1 MSQIKYFRE
10 SSFSLHQSRYFQNAG
25 TTYQTARHSEQIWE
39 RAFPLGDSNQLYRIP
54 LGISTNILPE
64 LSLVEAVYCLHQY
77 KFKHIEL
84 QLEFRARYDYALPEV
99 ERFLEG
105 CKLNLGM
112 DFTVHAPYLKINLG
126 AKDED
131 LRSYSCLQV
140 ATLIP
145 FCAELGVRYLTV
157 HTSGLGAHS
166 LEQLLRSLDLLVSQ
180 TQKYGICICLENT
193 GAERPVWLLLTDEEC
208 INACYTTGCALTT
221 DIVHVFSQKSD
232 PFAILEKLLPF
243 TRNCHLAD
251 TYNNQHL
258 HLPLGKGNLPIH
270 QILAA
275 LDKYSY
281 RGKLIVDAF
290 ERGYSAEE
298 YIACAVAFRDNK

>member
-1 MSQIKYFRE
+1 MSQIKCFRE
-10 SSFSLHQSRYFQNAG
+10 SSLSLHQSRYFQNTSTDFPSVRYFG
-25 TTYQTARHSEQIWE
+25 QVWE
-39 RAFPLGDSNQLYRIP
+39 RAFPLGDPTQLYGTP
-54 LGISTNILPE
+54 LGISTNILPK
-64 LSLVEAVYCLHQY
+64 LSLVEAVYCFHQY

-105 CKLNLGM
+105 CKLNFGM

-126 AKDED
+126 ANDED

-157 HTSGLGAHS
+157 HTSGRGAHS
-166 LEQLLRSLDLLVSQ
+166 LEQLLRSLELLVSQ

-193 GAERPVWLLLTDEEC
+193 GADRPGWLLLTDEEC
-208 INACYTTGCALTT
+208 ITACYTTGCALTT
-221 DIVHVFSQKSD
+221 DFVHVFSLKSD
-232 PFAILEKLLPF
+232 PFATLEKLLPF

-251 TYNNQHL
+251 TYDSQHL
-258 HLPLGKGNLPIH
+258 HLPLGKGNLPVH
-270 QILAA
+270 QILAV
-275 LDKYSY
+275 LDKHSY
-281 RGKLIVDAF
+281 RGKLIVDALD
-290 ERGYSAEE
+290 RGYRAEE
-298 YIACAVAFRDNK
+298 YIACAAAFRDN